1 MPIEAVFD
9 LVIARFLSAIVRMVA
24 PEISAKLTMPSA
36 TTLSANVKPI
46 ILFFNFRLFETKRF
60 IGKQTVIMRKKT
72 ILVKSTL
79 RSGIM
84 IGLIKETIPKIKTLT
99 TALPTTLPKA
109 MWLCSVLRFF
119 TVIKISGR
127 LVPNDKIKNPTIMGA
142 IFQAEERLEYRAHN
156 RRV

>member
-1 MPIEAVFD
+1 MSVTPSPRERVF
-9 LVIARFLSAIVRMVA
+9 LVLR
-24 PEISAKLTMPSA
+24 K
-36 TTLSANVKPI
+36 TL
-46 ILFFNFRLFETKRF
+46 
-60 IGKQTVIMRKKT
+60 KQTVIIIKKT
-72 ILVKSTL
+72 ILVKSIL

-142 IFQAEERLEYRAHN
+142 IFQAEERLVAKKTTK
-156 RRV
+156 